1 MSSLRTR
8 PILNKEQKKA
18 VDHKN
23 GPLLIVAGAGTGK
36 TTVIIERVLNLFKK
50 KTIKPDNVLALTF
63 TDKAAGEMV
72 ERLEKELTIGC
83 ITGSAGL
90 EYHNA
95 RFSFNNE
102 KLILVEHNLGYT
114 SEKKDEAIFQ
124 VIRALTPGSPLMNIC
139 ECSYNTITRKI
150 KKCSV
155 QKEKC
160 KNFLPTTGD

>member
-1 MSSLRTR
+1 MDNTIDYNSDGVKDFSW
-8 PILNKEQKKA
+8 KSEQMMYSNNNYD
-18 VDHKN
+18 VWIFDSQ
-23 GPLLIVAGAGTGK
+23 TSQ
-36 TTVIIERVLNLFKK
+36 FKK
-50 KTIKPDNVLALTF
+50 LEVEFEGSFCNPAPDL
-63 TDKAAGEMV
+63 KK
-72 ERLEKELTIGC
+72 KELTIGC